1 VPGFQLDSEGSH
13 AFAPALVDL
22 SCGVVE
28 DLEHGDDACRVA
40 PGALDEG
47 SLGTDVA
54 DRESDAARVL
64 ADDSTLLEG
73 LVDSLDAVLLY
84 GQQEAGG
91 HLCTWGTCVEHGGRG
106 VRELFVAH
114 QVLGAESFGQV
125 APVDAQGHPHVHVL
139 RTFNGLVRE
148 RMQEVTFV
156 EGLDRE
162 EVLEHVPAEVELGL
176 DLLVVG
182 LH

>member
-1 VPGFQLDSEGSH
+1 VGTKQGPVPISQHPLHKQVGDPEALEQVACSLLVLAVVLLELQELHDVHVPRFQLDSEGSH
-13 AFAPALVDL
+13 AFAPALGDL

-73 LVDSLDAVLLY
+73 LLDTLDAVLLH
-84 GQQEAGG
+84 GQQEAG
-91 HLCTWGTCVEHGGRG
+91 
-106 VRELFVAH
+106 
-114 QVLGAESFGQV
+114 
-125 APVDAQGHPHVHVL
+125 
-139 RTFNGLVRE
+139 
-148 RMQEVTFV
+148 
-156 EGLDRE
+156 
-162 EVLEHVPAEVELGL
+162 
-176 DLLVVG
+176 
-182 LH
+182 